1 MYNNKKVSVLHVI
14 EKLSD
19 EEGGL
24 YNMVKNLCKFLP
36 RAKNYIITSQIKN
49 NKILNNFSCKVFKL
63 KLINIYYKKLLLDSV
78 DIVHIHGIWSIIN
91 TIIAITAFLRGIP
104 YVVSPHGM
112 LEPWSLE
119 QKSFKK
125 KIALFLFWNKI
136 LHYSNYIIFSSV
148 QEYKNFL
155 KINNRKNFNY
165 RIIPNGCEPI
175 REFKKN
181 NVKNRKKNLL
191 FLSRLHEKKGI
202 INLINVFKELNPSNW
217 NLRIAGSGK
226 KSFLRKLLQL
236 SRNNYSGNNIQF
248 LGFADEKK
256 KKIIFKNSDIFVLP
270 SYSENFGIVVAEA
283 LSYGLPVLTTKN
295 TPWSILSKY
304 KCGWCIKNNKKN
316 LKIYLSRIFKI
327 EDKIFIDMS
336 KNAKKLSNQFKWPIV
351 ANKFNNLYI
360 KVLYNS

>member
-1 MYNNKKVSVLHVI
+1 MFNNKKISVLHVI
-14 EKLSD
+14 EKLND

-24 YNMVKNLCKFLP
+24 YNIVKNLCKFLP

-63 KLINIYYKKLLLDSV
+63 KFINIFYKRLLLDNV
-78 DIVHIHGIWSIIN
+78 DIVHIHGIWSILN
-91 TIIAITAFLRGIP
+91 TTVAITAFLRGIP
-104 YVVSPHGM
+104 YVVSPQGM

-136 LHYSNYIIFSSV
+136 LHNSNYIIFSSV

-155 KINNRKNFNY
+155 KINNQKNFNY
-165 RIIPNGCEPI
+165 RIISNGCEPI

-181 NVKNRKKNLL
+181 KIKNRKKNLL

-202 INLINVFKELNPSNW
+202 INLINIFKELNPSNW
-217 NLRIAGSGK
+217 SLNIVGSGNK
-226 KSFLRKLLQL
+226 YFLRDLVQL
-236 SRNNYSGNNIQF
+236 ARKNYSGNNIQF
-248 LGFADEKK
+248 LGFADDEKK
-256 KKIIFKNSDIFVLP
+256 KMIFKKSDIFVLP

-304 KCGWCIKNNKKN
+304 KCGWHIKNNKKI
-316 LKIYLSRIFKI
+316 LKIYLSHIFKI
-327 EDKIFIDMS
+327 EDKRLIEMS
-336 KNAKKLSNQFKWPIV
+336 KNAKKLSNKFKWPII
-351 ANKFNNLYI
+351 AKEFNNLYI
-360 KVLYNS
+360 KVLDNY